1 MTLAAVILV
10 GGASSR
16 MGLDKSA
23 LDWGGLRAVDRV
35 AELARAVGVSQV
47 ITAGGDYGL
56 PYVLDPEPQAGPVAG
71 VLAAL
76 PILRAAGA
84 ERMLLLAVDAPTLR
98 PADLAPLLAAAD
110 PGAAF
115 DGFPLPAVMNINAVA
130 TDAEARW
137 PLRRLIERTGLEILR
152 CDAPLATRIRGA
164 NTPEERAALL
174 SNLQKDGKLPT
185 N

>member
-16 MGLDKSA
+16 MGQDKAA

-35 AELARAVGVSQV
+35 AALARAAGAAPIVTV
-47 ITAGGDYGL
+47 GGDYGL
-56 PYVLDPEPQAGPVAG
+56 PFVQDPEPGAGPVAG

-84 ERMLLLAVDAPTLR
+84 RRILVLAVDAPTLG

-115 DGFPLPAVMNINAVA
+115 EGFPLPAVLNIDAVA
-130 TDAEARW
+130 RDAEAWW
-137 PLRRLIERTGLEILR
+137 PLRRLIARAGLEIVT
-152 CDAPLATRIRGA
+152 CDEARVRRIRGA
-164 NTPEERAALL
+164 NTPAERDVLL
-174 SNLQKDGKLPT
+174 CDMANSDKTSRN
-185 N
+185 